1 MKLLLSTAFLFLF
14 IVGVNAQQV
23 SPNQVGLLNAKKQPV
38 KVQNS
43 QIVNTK
49 NFTKS
54 LFSNQF
60 ISKAG
65 GTCVDTLFYPYLKE
79 SVNAQVNSTSPTFYY
94 SEISDSSA
102 YYGVPDLIGQ
112 VYKTGPTAMKIDGV
126 YAYIGKGDNQVGQT
140 VQVKMAIYNVVAGA
154 PTTEIASTIYTF
166 TNETLEFKSIPF
178 STPVS
183 VSSDFA
189 VVMSV
194 ITPNKVAKVLI
205 SDDNYDATLD
215 EGLSYF
221 NVPNFIDD
229 LVQVYDT
236 YDTYLSQQ
244 VDYDFILA
252 PMISYDVDM
261 TLTTTP
267 NPVCL
272 GDNVTLTGTVTPTGV
287 ENRFMNWMTFLDY
300 FSFSPGATAYASAP
314 LGLTDLSI
322 ILDGNNVTHTYST
335 SGVYDAYMEF
345 ESGLAASCYSNNTS
359 LVTVNTPPD
368 ATFSYA
374 ETNYCQSS
382 AAATPTITTTGGTF
396 SVTPTSGLSINTTT
410 GVIDF
415 TTSTPGSYTVQ
426 YIATNGACSDT
437 KTANVVVTAPLNAAF
452 SYPNAS
458 YCSNDLTSPQ
468 VILGSSATAGTFSA
482 SPAGLS
488 INTTTGAINIAAS
501 TAGNYTVTN
510 TVNAAGGCTADTKT
524 FAVEIKSTP
533 SATFAYTNTSFCQ
546 TSPSETPVPTITGG
560 TYSVTPATGLSINL
574 TTGAIDFSSSTL
586 GDYTVQYVVANGAC
600 SDTKTT
606 NVKVV
611 STLDAS
617 FSYANSD
624 YCVNDVTP
632 VSVALGANA
641 SAGTFSASPAGLS
654 INATT
659 GEIDLASSTVG
670 SYTVTNT
677 VNGTGG
683 CAGDAKTFGVE
694 IKAIPDAAFTYTNT
708 NYCQASPSATPTPTT
723 TGGTY
728 SITPATGLSIDA
740 TTGVID
746 FTSSTIGNYTVQ
758 YVVTNG
764 TCSDTKTTNVNVISG
779 SDASFSYANSS
790 YCTTGA
796 TSAPVVL
803 GASASAGTFSAS
815 PAGLTINATTGEIDL
830 ASSTVGS
837 YTVTNTVNGTGGCA
851 GDTKTFAVSINAGP
865 DATITPV
872 SAVCENDN
880 VINLS
885 AATTG
890 GTFSGNGVANG
901 LFNPATAGSGLH
913 TITYDVT
920 VSGCTSSATTV
931 IQVDAL
937 PPSVA
942 FTMPSTTCK
951 NDSPIALTGTPS
963 GGIFTGAGVSGT
975 TFDPSVAGVGSHAIV
990 YTVSS
995 GVCNASKTNTIVV
1008 DSCLA
1013 IDNADMIQVKLFP
1026 IPAENELTIFVNADV
1041 EVQVLSIDGKLLIAP
1056 FKVANEVSYVL
1067 NTQSLARGMYL
1078 LKLTTDN
1085 GFEKTQRIMLK

>member
-1 MKLLLSTAFLFLF
+1 MKLLLSTVFLFLF
-14 IVGVNAQQV
+14 IVGVNAQQQAIGSLQLKEGRLMPNKTFVKTNAPINVKSKTSNASLISDGFIPKAGCIDTLSYPLTKQFNVDQQELYLYDLDDDVPGGLNETVMAQEFRIGNTPMAVSGVELFIRKIGADFSNVVSAEISIYTLSGGVPTTKIGSVMYTVPDTVQSLKYVNFV
-23 SPNQVGLLNAKKQPV
+23 SPIN
-38 KVQNS
+38 
-43 QIVNTK
+43 
-49 NFTKS
+49 
-54 LFSNQF
+54 
-60 ISKAG
+60 
-65 GTCVDTLFYPYLKE
+65 
-79 SVNAQVNSTSPTFYY
+79 
-94 SEISDSSA
+94 
-102 YYGVPDLIGQ
+102 
-112 VYKTGPTAMKIDGV
+112 
-126 YAYIGKGDNQVGQT
+126 
-140 VQVKMAIYNVVAGA
+140 
-154 PTTEIASTIYTF
+154 
-166 TNETLEFKSIPF
+166 
-178 STPVS
+178 

-189 VVMSV
+189 VAVTLK
-194 ITPNKVAKVLI
+194 TPGKTIQLLVTDPAY
-205 SDDNYDATLD
+205 SATYD
-215 EGLSYF
+215 EKLSYF
-221 NVPNFIDD
+221 GAQGYSMMSFKDLYAAQPTPSNTDFDVVIHPIVSYNVDVPAFTANPTTACVNQSVS
-229 LVQVYDT
+229 LQAT
-236 YDTYLSQQ
+236 Y
-244 VDYDFILA
+244 
-252 PMISYDVDM
+252 
-261 TLTTTP
+261 
-267 NPVCL
+267 
-272 GDNVTLTGTVTPTGV
+272 TPTAAV
-287 ENRFMNWMTFLDY
+287 TNRFLNYYAFMNHFNFNSSNYSLVILPNGLSDQSVFYLT
-300 FSFSPGATAYASAP
+300 SAS
-314 LGLTDLSI
+314 S
-322 ILDGNNVTHTYST
+322 HTYTAAGS
-335 SGVYDAYMEF
+335 YPAYFQLDAGF
-345 ESGLAASCYSNNTS
+345 QASCIASNTVN
-359 LVTVNTPPD
+359 VTVNTPPD
-368 ATFSYA
+368 ATFSYTG
-374 ETNYCQSS
+374 TNYCQSS

-396 SVTPTSGLSINTTT
+396 SVTPTSGLSINATT
-410 GVIDF
+410 G
-415 TTSTPGSYTVQ
+415 
-426 YIATNGACSDT
+426 
-437 KTANVVVTAPLNAAF
+437 
-452 SYPNAS
+452 
-458 YCSNDLTSPQ
+458 
-468 VILGSSATAGTFSA
+468 
-482 SPAGLS
+482 
-488 INTTTGAINIAAS
+488 
-501 TAGNYTVTN
+501 
-510 TVNAAGGCTADTKT
+510 
-524 FAVEIKSTP
+524 E
-533 SATFAYTNTSFCQ
+533 
-546 TSPSETPVPTITGG
+546 
-560 TYSVTPATGLSINL
+560 
-574 TTGAIDFSSSTL
+574 IDFSSSTI
-586 GDYTVQYVVANGAC
+586 GDYTVQYVVANGTC
-600 SDTKTT
+600 SDTKTA

-632 VSVALGANA
+632 ASVVLGANA

-728 SITPATGLSIDA
+728 SVTPATGLSIDA

-830 ASSTVGS
+830 ATSTVGN
-837 YTVTNTVNGTGGCA
+837 YTVTNTVSATGGCA
-851 GDTKTFAVSINAGP
+851 GDSKTFAVSINAGP

-1067 NTQSLARGMYL
+1067 NTKSLARGMYL